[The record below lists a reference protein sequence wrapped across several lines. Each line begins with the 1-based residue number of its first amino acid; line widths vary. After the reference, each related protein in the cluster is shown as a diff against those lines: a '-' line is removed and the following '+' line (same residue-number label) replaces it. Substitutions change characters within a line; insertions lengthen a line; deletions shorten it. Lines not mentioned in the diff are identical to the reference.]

1 MVHVNNDI
9 CLVLNFAIFIFASIF
24 PKLQKSLNL
33 LLVKVREKKVLHAF
47 DQLLCWRRLLCLNLS

>member
-9 CLVLNFAIFIFASIF
+9 CLVLNFVIFIFASIF